1 MEPRVV
7 NLLLSET
14 VLPAERNGLEHLL
27 QYPSTA
33 VFPSS
38 TLPAIRPLHEDQSLE
53 SRDFSNEID
62 SLQLREIDWDAL
74 ESPIYAR
81 PGSSRENSGVFGS
94 GIGLGISR
102 GEDAQVNITIAPG
115 TVAVL
120 PPAPQAVKKSVKSA
134 APIAGV
140 LNSIS
145 PEVRNEENF
154 VYQASESR
162 KRRRL
167 DAPSTRILP
176 KPSPST
182 KTGTKRQRMPPL
194 LPPLLVPLH
203 QPPPE
208 ARIIPSINTDGFR
221 ERSGELP
228 TPEARRTERE
238 HAFNVQ
244 TERADKSGSALG
256 KQTTVERPVVD
267 AVTKPVKNVKGRN
280 KWTEEETAH
289 LLRGVARLG
298 IGSWKKI
305 LQDPDYDFNGR
316 TAVDLKDRFRTC
328 CPDEYRKTAS
338 NKPPKP
344 HTETKENED
353 GLLISVSL
361 PTVPE
366 KISGIDRKGPE
377 ELAKLGI
384 SAPFPKSQ
392 RRARRGFTAEEDEA
406 LLRGFSKYGAQ
417 WTKIRSD
424 PELGLT
430 SRRRTD
436 LRDRFRNRYPEKF
449 VETGHRFH
457 RKLWEEDK
465 DKEIQPPPSSDPNKT
480 AEKQPITSPYH
491 VIPSAAPA
499 VSAKYGATQYSLRLL
514 TSSMADPFFPDY
526 DDLTPD
532 DDDPETIT
540 LSRNIFD
547 WADQQSNHN
556 INKTAPPRTDPPSE
570 PSKTLSRLDQFN
582 INPMLAL
589 KVPQTSGLQR
599 AVSAS
604 SLPNLFP
611 PLPLSGI
618 LNGPISL
625 PPPADLVS
633 GHDAEGRID
642 GLF

>member
-14 VLPAERNGLEHLL
+14 LPSERNGLDHLL
-27 QYPSTA
+27 QFPSTA

-38 TLPAIRPLHEDQSLE
+38 TLPAIRPLHEDQSLG
-53 SRDFSNEID
+53 SRDFSNQID

-74 ESPIYAR
+74 ESPVYAR
-81 PGSSRENSGVFGS
+81 PSSSSAIPTNVVRVEEG
-94 GIGLGISR
+94 
-102 GEDAQVNITIAPG
+102 
-115 TVAVL
+115 
-120 PPAPQAVKKSVKSA
+120 PPSVPVKKGVKSA

-145 PEVRNEENF
+145 PEVRNGETALG
-154 VYQASESR
+154 YPAQESR

-176 KPSPST
+176 KPSPSA
-182 KTGTKRQRMPPL
+182 KKGGKRQRIPPL

-203 QPPPE
+203 EPPPD

-221 ERSGELP
+221 ERLGELP
-228 TPEARRTERE
+228 TPEARQTERE
-238 HAFNVQ
+238 NAFNIQ
-244 TERADKSGSALG
+244 SERAEKPAALVEKPTSVG
-256 KQTTVERPVVD
+256 KQVVG
-267 AVTKPVKNVKGRN
+267 AAAKPAKNTKGRN

-305 LQDPDYDFNGR
+305 LHDPEYHFNGR

-328 CPDEYRKTAS
+328 CPDEYRNSTPSKS
-338 NKPPKP
+338 SKPQP
-344 HTETKENED
+344 EAEENGESC
-353 GLLISVSL
+353 GPS
-361 PTVPE
+361 
-366 KISGIDRKGPE
+366 SGQPSAAERAPGVDRKGPQ

-392 RRARRGFTAEEDEA
+392 RRARRGFTVEEDEA
-406 LLRGFSKYGAQ
+406 LMQGFKKYGAQ

-436 LRDRFRNRYPEKF
+436 LRDRFRNRYPDKF
-449 VETGHRFH
+449 VEAGHKF
-457 RKLWEEDK
+457 
-465 DKEIQPPPSSDPNKT
+465 QPKKTDEARESDLPSSSDPGK
-480 AEKQPITSPYH
+480 AFEEQPSTTRSEESNGPQS
-491 VIPSAAPA
+491 SANTKISTP
-499 VSAKYGATQYSLRLL
+499 KDEGAQYSLRLL
-514 TSSMADPFFPDY
+514 TSSMNEPYFTDLG
-526 DDLTPD
+526 DLTPEGD
-532 DDDPETIT
+532 DDHETIT

-547 WADQQSNHN
+547 WADQQTNHN
-556 INKTAPPRTDPPSE
+556 INKTAPPRFDEPTE

-589 KVPQTSGLQR
+589 KVPTSGLQN
-599 AVSAS
+599 AGSTS

-618 LNGPISL
+618 LNGPVSL

-633 GHDAEGRID
+633 GHDAEGRVE
-642 GLF
+642 GLT